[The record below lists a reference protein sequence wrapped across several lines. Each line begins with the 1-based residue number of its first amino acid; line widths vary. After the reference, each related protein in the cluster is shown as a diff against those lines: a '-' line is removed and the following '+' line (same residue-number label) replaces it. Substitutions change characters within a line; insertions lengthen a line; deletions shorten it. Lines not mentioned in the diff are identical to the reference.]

1 MDHFHHDREPGYD
14 VSRRIETGK
23 GAECKGGE
31 EREEE
36 VEFVLNRDQI
46 IMSPLSIPS
55 LLPTLQKGDLVRT
68 FETVYRNS
76 CVSINKKICSME
88 QVVVEEERCPRCGE
102 TRQEVKCRT
111 VHERECWVQ
120 YEKSVRGNPRELI

>member
-1 MDHFHHDREPGYD
+1 ME
-14 VSRRIETGK
+14 I
-23 GAECKGGE
+23 
-31 EREEE
+31 
-36 VEFVLNRDQI
+36 VLNRDQI
-46 IMSPLSIPS
+46 IMSTLSIPS
-55 LLPTLQKGDLVRT
+55 LLPTVQKGDLVRT

-120 YEKSVRGNPRELI
+120 YEKSVRGNPSELRSEV